1 MLFLKI
7 LGGIV
12 ALVLGIYLGLAGQ
25 YRSDPEEL
33 DRSLGPGG
41 RTRKVRRR
49 FTLFGWMRMPEER
62 PSHQR
67 RRRSSRRRF
76 DLVAPDSPEKKKE
89 QG

>member
-12 ALVLGIYLGLAGQ
+12 ALFLGIYLGLAGH
-25 YRSDPEEL
+25 YRPDPEEL

-41 RTRKVRRR
+41 RSRKVRRR

-67 RRRSSRRRF
+67 RRRSSGRRF
-76 DLVAPDSPEKKKE
+76 DLVAPDPPRKKE